1 VVGENHPDWSN
12 EQTIEH
18 TGTIGVQAGLMTKA
32 KAEIAAMS
40 DDDLK
45 RLSVVRK
52 KELDDVQSEIADIEN
67 GQHQPTSF
75 ERLLRPAR
83 DLAAGG
89 RNDTILRNQA
99 RL

>member
-1 VVGENHPDWSN
+1 MTFAESTVKQAVWAREMGPTFKWLEKKHPDWSN

-18 TGTIGVQAGLMTKA
+18 TGTIGVQAGLMT

-67 GQHQPTSF
+67 GQHQPT
-75 ERLLRPAR
+75 
-83 DLAAGG
+83 
-89 RNDTILRNQA
+89 
-99 RL
+99 